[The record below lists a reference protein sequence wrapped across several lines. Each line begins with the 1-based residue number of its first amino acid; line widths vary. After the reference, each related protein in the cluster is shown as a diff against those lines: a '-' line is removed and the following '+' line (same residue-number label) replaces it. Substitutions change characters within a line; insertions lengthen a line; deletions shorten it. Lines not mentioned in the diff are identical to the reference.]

1 MATVGGKVATV
12 NYLRQW
18 IFFSS
23 EGHKLESLDNRNVR
37 GLKVDEWKR
46 DMMLTAATAAGA
58 GRAAEISETQKCIEF
73 GGN

>member
-1 MATVGGKVATV
+1 
-12 NYLRQW
+12 
-18 IFFSS
+18 
-23 EGHKLESLDNRNVR
+23 LDNRNVR

>member
-1 MATVGGKVATV
+1 V
-12 NYLRQW
+12 N
-18 IFFSS
+18 FFSS

-46 DMMLTAATAAGA
+46 VMMLTAAVAAAG
-58 GRAAEISETQKCIEF
+58 RPAEISETQKCIEF